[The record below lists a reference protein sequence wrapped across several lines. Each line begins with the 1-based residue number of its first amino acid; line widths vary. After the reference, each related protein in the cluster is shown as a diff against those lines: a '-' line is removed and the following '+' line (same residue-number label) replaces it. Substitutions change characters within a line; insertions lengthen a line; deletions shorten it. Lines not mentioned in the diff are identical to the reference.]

1 MCGICICV
9 CICAYG
15 CLGMR
20 GVFSSIAVYLVS
32 LFCLSKNLNSR
43 ETIVDLQ
50 MESGRHVVEVLWF
63 LL

>member
-1 MCGICICV
+1 
-9 CICAYG
+9 
-15 CLGMR
+15 MR